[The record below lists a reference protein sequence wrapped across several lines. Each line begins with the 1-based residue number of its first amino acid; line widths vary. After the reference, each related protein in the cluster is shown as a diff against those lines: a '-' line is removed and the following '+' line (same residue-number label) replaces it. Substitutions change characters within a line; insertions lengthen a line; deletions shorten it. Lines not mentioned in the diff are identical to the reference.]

1 MSGNGQGAGRVRFAE
16 PEQEWSAAEAETVR
30 QALAARQ
37 DRMDPGPAPWSALV
51 RRRAAAVRRRRA
63 TWTVGLVAGA
73 LAVTGAVS
81 GVTGLG
87 GLRGDPVPVPATPA
101 WAPRLDG
108 PTVGSLA
115 RDEAFLAAVRARAA
129 EEDDLAD
136 ARGLRV
142 LVATD
147 VEGSRLV
154 LVAWSRSRGVQWLVG
169 PAGAPAADLRQADG
183 CAVTDVCLQRYG
195 LSWTVSSADT
205 GGTGAPS
212 GLAVWAGPGATTVVT
227 AGNDVAADGT
237 VRPYE
242 VPAAER
248 WPGVYVAPLASVDG
262 RLDVSVRPADGSRPL
277 STGSYTGSSLDLDA
291 WWAQAVAP
299 EGAPAA
305 RGTGISDPVVRGDLV
320 TLAARVTGIEP
331 APGDGSRV
339 VLADTD
345 GGRATAVLFLRAPR
359 GGWARVVAVRAGGT
373 LTAYAVE
380 AFPASL
386 DPGTVPVAWL
396 EDGVVRA
403 VGGSGATTVEVGTRQ
418 GNIGPVPLER
428 VVTDVEVDR
437 DPIFAHFSDA
447 GDHERGMFEVARPWP
462 ESQILAGPVAGSR

>member
-1 MSGNGQGAGRVRFAE
+1 MTGNGRRAGFAE
-16 PEQEWSAAEAETVR
+16 PEQAWSAVEAETVR
-30 QALAARQ
+30 RALAARQ
-37 DRMDPGPAPWSALV
+37 DRMDPGPAPWPALV

-63 TWTVGLVAGA
+63 TWTAGLVAGA
-73 LAVTGAVS
+73 LAVTGVAS
-81 GVTGLG
+81 GVAGLG
-87 GLRGDPVPVPATPA
+87 GLRGDPVAVPAAPA

-129 EEDDLAD
+129 DEDDLGD
-136 ARGLRV
+136 VRGPRV

-169 PAGAPAADLRQADG
+169 PAGAPAADLRLADG
-183 CAVTDVCLQRYG
+183 CAATDVCLQRYG

-205 GGTGAPS
+205 GGAGAPS
-212 GLAVWAGPGATTVVT
+212 GLVVWAGAGATTVVT

-237 VRPYE
+237 VRPHE

-248 WPGVYVAPLASVDG
+248 WPGVYVAPLASVAG

-277 STGSYTGSSLDLDA
+277 STGSYTGSSLDVDA
-291 WWAQAVAP
+291 WWAQAAAP
-299 EGAPAA
+299 DGAAAA
-305 RGTGISDPVVRGDLV
+305 RGTGISDPAARGDLV

-339 VLADTD
+339 VLADTAGD
-345 GGRATAVLFLRAPR
+345 RATAVLVLRAPG
-359 GGWARVVAVRAGGT
+359 GGWARVVAVRDGGGAT
-373 LTAYAVE
+373 VTAYAVE
-380 AFPASL
+380 AFPAEL
-386 DPGTVPVAWL
+386 DPGAVPVAWL

-403 VGGSGATTVEVGTRQ
+403 VGGTGATTVEVGTRQ
-418 GNIGPVPLER
+418 RNLGPVPLER
-428 VVTDVEVDR
+428 VVTEVEVDQ

-447 GDHERGMFEVARPWP
+447 GDHERGMVDVARPWP
-462 ESQILAGPVAGSR
+462 ESQILAGPVAGTR